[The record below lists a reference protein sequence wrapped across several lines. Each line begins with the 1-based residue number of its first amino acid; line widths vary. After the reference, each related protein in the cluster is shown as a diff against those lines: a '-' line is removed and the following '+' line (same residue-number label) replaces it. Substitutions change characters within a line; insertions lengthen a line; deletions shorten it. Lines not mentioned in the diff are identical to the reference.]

1 LEPLVSTM
9 RQNKLYILIFLALFS
24 GLGLQAQK
32 KFRPSLNLS
41 GSDQELWN
49 FGVMFGF
56 NQFDIT
62 QDLPEGLNIRFTVE
76 RNLVERLDLRLEPGI
91 IFEKE
96 PSDKN
101 KQSFTELQ
109 LPLLLKYRS
118 NRASNVNPF
127 VLGGY
132 HPAYRLYDALTA
144 EKNLVVHYVEAGF
157 GFDFYLRKS
166 KAALH
171 LRLVKDL
178 SKPSLEVINTSGIFI
193 GFSVETRDGW
203 KLYRQ

>member
-1 LEPLVSTM
+1 M
-9 RQNKLYILIFLALFS
+9 RQNKLYVLIFLALFS
-24 GLGLQAQK
+24 SLSLQAQK
-32 KFRPSLNLS
+32 RFRPSLNLS
-41 GSDQELWN
+41 GSDEELWN

-76 RNLVERLDLRLEPGI
+76 RNLAERLDLRLEPGI

-118 NRASNVNPF
+118 NRVSNVNPF

-132 HPAYRLYDALTA
+132 YPAYRLYDARA
-144 EKNLVVHYVEAGF
+144 SKKNLVVHYIEAGF

-171 LRLVKDL
+171 MRLVKDL
-178 SKPSLEVINTSGIFI
+178 SKTNLEVLNTSGIFI

>member
-1 LEPLVSTM
+1 M
-9 RQNKLYILIFLALFS
+9 RQNKLYALIFLALFS
-24 GLGLQAQK
+24 GLSLQAQK
-32 KFRPSLNLS
+32 KFRPSLNLG
-41 GSDQELWN
+41 GSDEELWN
-49 FGVMFGF
+49 FGVLFGF
-56 NQFDIT
+56 NQFDVT
-62 QDLPEGLNIRFTVE
+62 QDLPEGLIIRFTVE
-76 RNLVERLDLRLEPGI
+76 RNLAERLDLRLEPGI

-96 PSDKN
+96 PSNKN
-101 KQSFTELQ
+101 LQSFTELQ
-109 LPLLLKYRS
+109 LPLLLKYSS

-132 HPAYRLYDALTA
+132 HPAYRLHDARATA
-144 EKNLVVHYVEAGF
+144 KNLVAHYVEAGF

-171 LRLVKDL
+171 MRLVKDL
-178 SKPSLEVINTSGIFI
+178 SKPSEENINTSGVFI

>member
-1 LEPLVSTM
+1 M
-9 RQNKLYILIFLALFS
+9 RQNKLYVLIFLALFS
-24 GLGLQAQK
+24 GLSLQAQK
-32 KFRPSLNLS
+32 KFRPSLNLT
-41 GSDQELWN
+41 GSDEELWN
-49 FGVMFGF
+49 FGVLFGF

-76 RNLVERLDLRLEPGI
+76 RNLAERLDLRLEPGI

-96 PSDKN
+96 PINKN
-101 KQSFTELQ
+101 LQSFTELQ
-109 LPLLLKYRS
+109 LPLLLKYSS

-132 HPAYRLYDALTA
+132 HPAYRLHDARATA
-144 EKNLVVHYVEAGF
+144 KNLVAHYVEAGF

-171 LRLVKDL
+171 MRLVKDL
-178 SKPSLEVINTSGIFI
+178 SKPSEENINTSGIFI

>member
-1 LEPLVSTM
+1 M
-9 RQNKLYILIFLALFS
+9 RQNKLYVLIFLALFS
-24 GLGLQAQK
+24 GLSLQAQK

-41 GSDQELWN
+41 GSDEELWN
-49 FGVMFGF
+49 FGVLFGF
-56 NQFDIT
+56 NQFDVT

-76 RNLVERLDLRLEPGI
+76 RNLAERLDLRLEPGI

-96 PSDKN
+96 PSN
-101 KQSFTELQ
+101 KKLQSFTELQ
-109 LPLLLKYRS
+109 LPLLLKYSS
-118 NRASNVNPF
+118 NRASNVNRF

-132 HPAYRLYDALTA
+132 HPAYRLHDARATA
-144 EKNLVVHYVEAGF
+144 KNLVAHYVEAGF

-171 LRLVKDL
+171 MRLVKDL
-178 SKPSLEVINTSGIFI
+178 SKPSEENINTSGIFI

>member
-1 LEPLVSTM
+1 M
-9 RQNKLYILIFLALFS
+9 RQNKLYILFFLALFS
-24 GLGLQAQK
+24 GLSLQAQQ

-132 HPAYRLYDALTA
+132 HPAYRLHDTRTA

-178 SKPSLEVINTSGIFI
+178 SKPSLDVINTSGIFV

>member
-1 LEPLVSTM
+1 ML
-9 RQNKLYILIFLALFS
+9 
-24 GLGLQAQK
+24 
-32 KFRPSLNLS
+32 
-41 GSDQELWN
+41 
-49 FGVMFGF
+49 FGF

-76 RNLVERLDLRLEPGI
+76 RNLAERLDLRLEPGI

-96 PSDKN
+96 PSNKN
-101 KQSFTELQ
+101 LQSFTELQ
-109 LPLLLKYRS
+109 LPLLLKYSS

-132 HPAYRLYDALTA
+132 HPAYRLHDARATA
-144 EKNLVVHYVEAGF
+144 KNLVAHYVEAGF

-171 LRLVKDL
+171 MRLVKDL
-178 SKPSLEVINTSGIFI
+178 SKPSEENINTSGILF